1 MTINDENPEITEKFG
16 IKKGDNVTYTRH
28 AEPIRGIVTGFW
40 SGMVCLDTKDTDTG
54 YYQGWPQFFE
64 HNVKEH
70 APLSAGA
77 SVDHGV
83 EVGIT
88 ADHVN
93 RAADRGC
100 CVSSCSPS

>member
-1 MTINDENPEITEKFG
+1 LLG
-16 IKKGDNVTYTRH
+16 S
-28 AEPIRGIVTGFW
+28 A
-40 SGMVCLDTKDTDTG
+40 
-54 YYQGWPQFFE
+54 

-70 APLSAGA
+70 ATLSAGA

-88 ADHVN
+88 VEHEN

-100 CVSSCSPS
+100 CVSTCSASLVGYFTGGYFFTNLEPAMLTGFGALRNEEKASHETLRAFLNRSENL